1 MLLCPRLLNLTR
13 TNPDAARIDAIQA
26 PPSSMIPAPPMLPS
40 FGFSSGAQCR
50 SLARIVNRGA
60 PSPSFFL
67 VASRETRRSA
77 GAGLLE
83 RGMQLVSSALL
94 ASPASATCLPA
105 SSLRAA
111 RRPSPR
117 SSRRHT
123 PSASSARGSG
133 GDHLRLESYGG
144 LAFLRFLHLRF
155 PRLPPPRFDL
165 LCMLCCFP
173 YLVLS
178 MMSTSE

>member
-1 MLLCPRLLNLTR
+1 MTENGASRLTCLFVQGPRLLNQRR
-13 TNPDAARIDAIQA
+13 TNPGIDAIPA
-26 PPSSMIPAPPMLPS
+26 SPSSMIPAPPMLPS

-77 GAGLLE
+77 GAGARHADCFLRLI
-83 RGMQLVSSALL
+83 S
-94 ASPASATCLPA
+94 LPGLCHLPPP

-117 SSRRHT
+117 SSRRHA

-133 GDHLRLESYGG
+133 GDHLRLESYAR
-144 LAFLRFLHLRF
+144 LAFLRFLLLRF
-155 PRLPPPRFDL
+155 HRLL
-165 LCMLCCFP
+165 
-173 YLVLS
+173 
-178 MMSTSE
+178 

>member
-94 ASPASATCLPA
+94 ASPASATCLPPPP
-105 SSLRAA
+105 SA
-111 RRPSPR
+111 RRDGRPLGRPVATRPPPRRRGGAAAITSALNRTAASPSSG
-117 SSRRHT
+117 SSI
-123 PSASSARGSG
+123 SVS
-133 GDHLRLESYGG
+133 
-144 LAFLRFLHLRF
+144 LAFLRLALICFACSAVFLTLF
-155 PRLPPPRFDL
+155 
-165 LCMLCCFP
+165 
-173 YLVLS
+173 
-178 MMSTSE
+178 